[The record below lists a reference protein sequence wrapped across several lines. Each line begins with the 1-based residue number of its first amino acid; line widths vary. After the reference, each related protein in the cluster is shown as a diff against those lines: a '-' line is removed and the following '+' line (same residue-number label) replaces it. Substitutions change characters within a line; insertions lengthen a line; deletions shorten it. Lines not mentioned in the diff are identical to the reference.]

1 MITLN
6 QKKSAFLIFNLK
18 HFPAVFH
25 RFLLRKESQSV
36 ACGRRESQAG
46 PSCFFSL
53 YLVSASTARHLHHPS
68 CSVSFG
74 HRWRKRLVAAET
86 LIQSAGPG
94 PAKQTHRPVS
104 LQQDLADG
112 LRPTPRNPSAYC
124 CWIDRDDFVTSNA
137 PLGVVMLPAD

>member
-1 MITLN
+1 MITLS

-18 HFPAVFH
+18 HFLAVFH

-53 YLVSASTARHLHHPS
+53 YLVSASTARYLHHPS
-68 CSVSFG
+68 CSVSFE
-74 HRWRKRLVAAET
+74 HRWRKRLVAAEI

-94 PAKQTHRPVS
+94 PPKQMHRLVS
-104 LQQDLADG
+104 LQQGLADG
-112 LRPTPRNPSAYC
+112 LHPTPRNPSAYC
-124 CWIDRDDFVTSNA
+124 CWIYRDNFVISATSLWA
-137 PLGVVMLPAD
+137 

>member
-6 QKKSAFLIFNLK
+6 QKKREFLIFNLK

-46 PSCFFSL
+46 PSFFFSL

-68 CSVSFG
+68 CHVSLG
-74 HRWRKRLVAAET
+74 HQWRKRRVAAEILT
-86 LIQSAGPG
+86 QSAGPG
-94 PAKQTHRPVS
+94 PPKQTHRPVS
-104 LQQDLADG
+104 LQQDLVDG

-124 CWIDRDDFVTSNA
+124 CWIYRDDFVISAT
-137 PLGVVMLPAD
+137 PLWV